1 VTLFLTVV
9 SACVGIAYASG
20 GLARVGVARISLV
33 LLATAGEKPAPPE
46 HFFHHNRNTASR
58 NAASTPQTF

>member
-46 HFFHHNRNTASR
+46 YSLHFNRNTASR
-58 NAASTPQTF
+58 NAASPFQTC